1 MITAS
6 DRPLWV
12 GSGLSGYRR
21 IFNLPSCYAGL
32 NGRVWPE
39 PVVQGL
45 LATVE
50 LTRINRPASKHRTA
64 ALGQVHL
71 ATHWISPRQPEMLN
85 RTARFGENRLCDSL
99 LGRITTRGYATACV
113 TFLAP

>member
-1 MITAS
+1 MPVLVGAFVAIVE
-6 DRPLWV
+6 RLLRV

-50 LTRINRPASKHRTA
+50 LTRINRPASKNRTA
-64 ALGQVHL
+64 ALGQL
-71 ATHWISPRQPEMLN
+71 PPGDPLDFTEAT
-85 RTARFGENRLCDSL
+85 
-99 LGRITTRGYATACV
+99 
-113 TFLAP
+113 